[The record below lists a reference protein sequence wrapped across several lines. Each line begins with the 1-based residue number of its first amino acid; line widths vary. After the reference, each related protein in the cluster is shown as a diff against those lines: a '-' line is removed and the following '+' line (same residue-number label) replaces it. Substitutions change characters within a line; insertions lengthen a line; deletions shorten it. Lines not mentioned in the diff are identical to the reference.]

1 MSNLGRANAMI
12 HIRMDPRAAV
22 MMDTLKNITKVFAG
36 QKLLAPIVRRAARKI
51 ANEYKARAKMIEV
64 TGNLAGS
71 VAVKTKSYGT
81 GTVVAIAGPKHTGT
95 MGATGDQPS
104 GNHSWLVEFG
114 SNGRRKPGT
123 RGTRRTYVDVHK
135 NVNAKMKRVARLEDS
150 EKFAKRAKGFY
161 FIMSSENEPTR
172 QNRKG
177 SGYPHDF
184 FMAVQP
190 GETYGAMP
198 ARGIMQK
205 SIKAKTP
212 EVNTIL
218 RKGILAAITKTIS
231 K

>member
-1 MSNLGRANAMI
+1 
-12 HIRMDPRAAV
+12 
-22 MMDTLKNITKVFAG
+22 
-36 QKLLAPIVRRAARKI
+36 
-51 ANEYKARAKMIEV
+51 
-64 TGNLAGS
+64 
-71 VAVKTKSYGT
+71 
-81 GTVVAIAGPKHTGT
+81 
-95 MGATGDQPS
+95 MGATGDQPAVIIR
-104 GNHSWLVEFG
+104 GLLNLVAMAG
-114 SNGRRKPGT
+114 SLEPEA
-123 RGTRRTYVDVHK
+123 RRTYVDVHK
-135 NVNAKMKRVARLEDS
+135 KVNAKMKRVARLEDS

-184 FMAVQP
+184 FMAIQP

-212 EVNTIL
+212 EVNAIL